1 MLEDGVNPYLLPVF
15 AHTMTFLSREKLMK
29 INNESDGEYT
39 DSESAVGSSGAVK
52 GDAPTEGEYT
62 DSDTPDDDS
71 ADTGRDSS

>member
-1 MLEDGVNPYLLPVF
+1 
-15 AHTMTFLSREKLMK
+15 MK

-39 DSESAVGSSGAVK
+39 DSESAVGSSGAVE
-52 GDAPTEGEYT
+52 GDTPTEGEYT